1 MSFGRT
7 IVMGAL
13 LLGAVGGYASG
24 FRSVACWKHRR
35 EVERHQALQML
46 ARTCAE
52 AAVAAQGSRVAPN
65 PPQSTVPR

>member
-1 MSFGRT
+1 MFIGRK

-24 FRSVACWKHRR
+24 FRSIACWRHRR
-35 EVERHQALQML
+35 EVERQQVMQAV

-52 AAVAAQGSRVAPN
+52 AAVAAHVRQSAAS
-65 PPQSTVPR
+65 PPSAASGR